1 MNRWHVIYT
10 KTGAENLA
18 RGQLEAQKFHV
29 YFPQFAQNIRHA
41 RKDKRIIAPLF
52 PRYIFVRFDPM
63 RRRWR
68 CINGTRGVS
77 YLITMNE
84 IPSALPEGIVE
95 EIMARET
102 KDHLINVSDQAPY
115 INGDRLEITSGA
127 FTKQV
132 GAFLRM
138 ERQDR
143 IVMLLK
149 LLGKNIEVHLRSES
163 VRAFA

>member
-10 KTGAENLA
+10 KVGAENLA
-18 RGQLEAQKFHV
+18 QGQLEAQNFRV
-29 YFPQFAQNIRHA
+29 YFPRCAQNVRHA
-41 RKDKRIIAPLF
+41 RKEKRIIAPLF

-77 YLITMNE
+77 YLLTMNE
-84 IPSALPEGIVE
+84 FPSAVPEGIVE
-95 EIMARET
+95 EIIARET
-102 KDHLINVSDQAPY
+102 NDRLINVSDQAPY
-115 INGDRLEITSGA
+115 NNGDRLEVTSGV

-143 IVMLLK
+143 IVLLLK
-149 LLGKNIEVHLRSES
+149 LLGRNMEVHFRSES